1 MSITINAN
9 GLQSIQNFL
18 VTNHVRGKE
27 LYDEKV
33 DWSQVP
39 SIHHRLYKHSIY
51 EMIEAWASEV
61 EESYNNNGGTPS
73 LELKWWDNKEGYPIT
88 LEFDEAEYDLERL
101 KDD

>member
-1 MSITINAN
+1 MSITINEN
-9 GLQSIQNFL
+9 GLQSIQDFL

-27 LYDEKV
+27 YDEKV
-33 DWSQVP
+33 DWSQGP

-73 LELKWWDNKEGYPIT
+73 LELKSRDNKEPYTIT
-88 LEFDEAEYDLERL
+88 LEFDEAEYDLVRL